1 MRYFVTEP
9 IPNGY
14 AYYDVRDHE
23 SNLGENFSVA
33 TFWRDM
39 PGADK
44 VARDLCMMLNEGKL

>member
-39 PGADK
+39 PGVTAG
-44 VARDLCMMLNEGKL
+44 RFRGWSLRRSR